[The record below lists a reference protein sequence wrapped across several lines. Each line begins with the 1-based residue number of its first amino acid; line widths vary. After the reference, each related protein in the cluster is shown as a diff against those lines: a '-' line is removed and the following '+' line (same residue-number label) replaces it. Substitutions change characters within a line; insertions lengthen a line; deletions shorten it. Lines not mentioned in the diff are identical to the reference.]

1 MPTRLNQADQAL
13 ALLKHAR
20 SATPFFSKDG
30 QPCASVPADRES
42 RRVVSI
48 RSADFRDWLTANYYS
63 EFETAPSS
71 LALRAVLRTL
81 EARAQFGDWPAQ
93 KVAHR
98 VSFDG
103 DPFVPSKIFLDLANP
118 AGDLLEITSQGWTIT
133 NNLRQSFRHSPGM
146 LPLPSPASHQPPTT
160 SHEPPTTSPQSLVGF
175 AALFNLS
182 PNAHTLVLTWLTAAL
197 RAIGP
202 YPILVLR
209 GPSGSGKSVLA
220 RALRALI
227 DPSAAPVR
235 LLPTRDREVLH
246 LALHNWILVFDQV
259 HRIPLKISEALC
271 SLSSGEAIETV
282 QPDYRD
288 NTLAEIARPIILIA
302 PFDEAQSPWTP
313 TRSLSNRCLA
323 VDLAPL
329 AAPRSEAAIWADFE
343 TLREPVL
350 ATLADAASAALRHVR
365 DIELGH
371 VARFSDCVAW
381 AAAASSVLGLH
392 PDAIASAVSDL
403 ESMWLGVDPLR
414 DTLYT
419 LLRMNPNWSG
429 DATALLTQLR
439 ALAPLATLPS
449 TPKGL
454 VQALARIPGIT
465 VSKGKEAGSRTLS
478 VSKIT
483 EKLHHQTQKHP

>member
-1 MPTRLNQADQAL
+1 MPKRLNQADQGF
-13 ALLKHAR
+13 ALLNHAR

-30 QPCASVPADRES
+30 QPCASVPADCES
-42 RRVVSI
+42 RRVVPL

-63 EFETAPSS
+63 EFEAAPSS

-103 DPFVPSKIFLDLANP
+103 DPFVPSKIFLDLANTE
-118 AGDLLEITSQGWTIT
+118 GDLLEITSQGWTIT
-133 NNLRQSFRHSPGM
+133 NNLRQSFRRSPGM
-146 LPLPSPASHQPPTT
+146 LPLPSPAR
-160 SHEPPTTSPQSLVGF
+160 HEPPATSHQSLPGL
-175 AALFNLS
+175 AALFHLS
-182 PNAHTLVLTWLTAAL
+182 PAAQILTLTWITAAL
-197 RAIGP
+197 RATGP

-209 GPSGSGKSVLA
+209 GPAACGKSVLA
-220 RALRALI
+220 RALRTLI
-227 DPSAAPVR
+227 DPSVAPLR
-235 LLPTRDREVLH
+235 LLPTRDREL
-246 LALHNWILVFDQV
+246 LQLGLHNWILVFDHV

-313 TRSLSNRCLA
+313 TRSLSNRSLTI
-323 VDLAPL
+323 DLGPL
-329 AAPRSEAAIWADFE
+329 GAPRSEAALWADFE
-343 TLREPVL
+343 ALRAPAL
-350 ATLADAASAALRHVR
+350 ATLADAVSCALRHIR
-365 DIELGH
+365 DVDLGH
-371 VARFSDCVAW
+371 VARFPDCVAW
-381 AAAASSVLGLH
+381 TAAASSVLGLD
-392 PDAIASAVSDL
+392 PAAIVSAVSDP
-403 ESMWLGVDPLR
+403 ESMWTGVDPLR

-419 LLRMNPNWSG
+419 LLRSNPTWSG

-454 VQALARIPGIT
+454 VQALARIPGIM
-465 VSKGKEAGSRTLS
+465 VSQGKEAGHRTLS
-478 VSKIT
+478 VSKGS